1 MRFSSAAIFTL
12 AALAA
17 NTVDGQATA
26 ATDSAPLS
34 EEEKGESV
42 VVPVLENNSESTKII
57 PQPENLAVGQ
67 FSSVTSVS
75 DSVSQRDMQ
84 LPVNSV
90 SESRRDIQL
99 SVKSKGIKPINQENK
114 KQTQIVIKT
123 SPNSPNPPISPSP
136 SPPLPP
142 SQIPVKTNNDFAVP
156 ATSVRIVGVSP
167 ELQQIIGSVIKTQP
181 GGDTSQTQLKRD
193 VAAISETGLFA
204 GATVNSRTNEKGLS
218 VVYQVKPIVIR
229 SVNLS

>member
-17 NTVDGQATA
+17 NNLNGQATA
-26 ATDSAPLS
+26 ATDSTPS
-34 EEEKGESV
+34 EDKKAENF
-42 VVPVLENNSESTKII
+42 VVPVLEDNPASTKII
-57 PQPENLAVGQ
+57 PQPETLAVNQ
-67 FSSVTSVS
+67 FSSVTEQLTVNSQQLPVNSNQLSVNSVS

-84 LPVNSV
+84 LPV
-90 SESRRDIQL
+90 
-99 SVKSKGIKPINQENK
+99 KSKGVQPKNQENK

-123 SPNSPNPPISPSP
+123 SPNSPAPPLSPSP

-142 SQIPVKTNNDFAVP
+142 SQIPVKTKNDFVVP

-181 GGDTSQTQLKRD
+181 GGETSQTQLKQD
-193 VAAISETGLFA
+193 VTAILETG
-204 GATVNSRTNEKGLS
+204 
-218 VVYQVKPIVIR
+218 
-229 SVNLS
+229 